1 MMKNVEIEAIK
12 EMKRD
17 IINEYGYREIEYSFE
32 RGTILLKLENDDVH
46 IVFNSNVIDGDEHD
60 ESYMLIN
67 SCTTPK
73 NDFVVAPINKIINI
87 INSIIY
93 YAVPYPVF

>member
-32 RGTILLKLENDDVH
+32 RVTILLKLENDDVH
-46 IVFNSNVIDGDEHD
+46 IVFNSNVIDGDEPV

-67 SCTTPK
+67 SYSCSK
-73 NDFVVAPINKIINI
+73 NDFIGMPISSIITL
-87 INSIIY
+87 INSLIY
-93 YAVPYPVF
+93 YAAPIPVF